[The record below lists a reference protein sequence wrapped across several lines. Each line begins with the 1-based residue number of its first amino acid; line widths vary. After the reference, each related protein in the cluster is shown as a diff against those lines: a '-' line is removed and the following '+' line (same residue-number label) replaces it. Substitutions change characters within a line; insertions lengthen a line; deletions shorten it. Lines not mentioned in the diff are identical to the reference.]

1 MLVFFSTQN
10 SNANCPAN
18 SAPTNISAS
27 SVCKTGYS
35 IFTANLND
43 VTNSLVWLD
52 SANRVIGIGNNFQ
65 KYIDKAGL
73 SFRSAE
79 VGYDGITSNVG
90 ALPNA
95 FTSTYPSQNFTNGQY
110 FTCATT
116 VRIDSIVLRTN
127 NAVNGN
133 IQIWSKAPEIGG
145 YVLQKIPFNIST
157 AGPANTRVPIGAIL
171 STGNYFMNVEITG
184 GNGILYR
191 AIDGATYPYSVSNLI
206 SITGTNFPTDPDRYY
221 YFFDWKVSKMCM
233 SPLSASITPAIITTI
248 PNTIPYRENFNNGIK
263 CDWTN
268 SAPSTNAKWIVGSYS
283 DITNPAFVIPAV
295 DTSILFSSDI
305 TCQCDKS
312 SVKLESP
319 WFDLRDFSK
328 ETTIALEFNYLYK
341 EKNNSKVYI
350 HIRNANNTIK
360 KTDSL
365 SQNLGTFKLHKI
377 DLRDFILSDSVQI
390 IIEHKDNGGDSSAIA
405 ITDLLITKVCSAGTA
420 VNFKVNFDTY
430 ASEISW
436 EIRDAQT
443 RELIVNSSAKNDVIP
458 YNSSNAFYE
467 NEYCLKK
474 GRNYIFK
481 IKDSFG
487 DGLDD
492 GTNIGNYLLIGTC
505 GDTILYG
512 SGALPYGGQVLPEM
526 AWDSV
531 VFKAGEGFKI
541 NLGADQVLNYEDS
554 LILDA
559 GPNMKSYYWNT
570 GDTTRLLKLV
580 ARKYIP
586 GYYQITVIGIPSNN
600 NSSCYAHDTLNLEI
614 LGNYSPL
621 ITVGVITDTK
631 GSDIYWELRDKNTDT
646 LIATRGPFQNVIPYN
661 INLATHIDTIRV
673 EYAQELSFRITDMSG
688 NGLNDGT
695 IQGRAWIGNS
705 CTPEIFKNESVVF
718 PFSEAFAKYDSIVF
732 ISSKKPNF
740 NLGADITLC
749 DGDSIYLNANSS
761 SNEYHWS
768 TGENSREILVKADDL
783 NPGTNMISVFNNQG
797 VCYDIDT
804 IKITKLSKVSAAFT
818 KTQVGGKVTF
828 TGTTTG
834 QSNYFWDF
842 GDGNT
847 ANTRVATHQYLA
859 NGTYNITYSITGL
872 NSCVNTTST
881 IINITGVG
889 IDQELIKKIQI
900 QPNPSEGVFAISANN
915 NLIDKVSLMDLQ
927 GRVLKEYRND
937 NKIDKLQL
945 NYMDIAPGIYLIRL
959 SIENS
964 EIVKR
969 ISIQR

>member
-1 MLVFFSTQN
+1 MLTIFSTQN
-10 SNANCPAN
+10 SKANCPAN

-27 SVCKTGYS
+27 SVCKAGYS
-35 IFTANLND
+35 VFTANLND

-52 SANRVIGIGNNFQ
+52 SANRVIGVGNNFQ
-65 KYIDKAGL
+65 KYIDKVGL
-73 SFRSAE
+73 NFKAAE
-79 VGYDGITSNVG
+79 VGYDGITTNVG
-90 ALPNA
+90 ALPNT

-116 VRIDSIVLRTN
+116 IRIDSIVLRTN

-133 IQIWSKAPEIGG
+133 IQIWSKAPENGG
-145 YVLQKIPFNIST
+145 YVLQKIPFSITT
-157 AGPANTRVPIGAIL
+157 AGPANTRVPVGAIL
-171 STGNYFMNVEITG
+171 GTGNYFMNVEITG

-233 SPLSASITPAIITTI
+233 SPMSANISPTIISTI
-248 PNTIPYRENFNNGIK
+248 PTVLPYDERFNKGIQ
-263 CDWTN
+263 CDWVNT
-268 SAPSTNAKWIVGSYS
+268 APSVNAKWIVGTYT
-283 DITNPAFVIPAV
+283 DLTNPAFVIPAV

-305 TCQCDKS
+305 TCHCDKS

-319 WFDLRDFSK
+319 WFDLRDYSK
-328 ETTIALEFNYLYK
+328 QNSIVLDINYLYK
-341 EKNNSKVYI
+341 ANQNSKFYI
-350 HIRNANNTIK
+350 HARNATNTIV

-365 SQNLGTFKLHKI
+365 PQNLGSFKHYKF
-377 DLRDFILSDSVQI
+377 DLRNLILSDSVQI

-405 ITDLLITKVCSAGTA
+405 ITDLSITEVCNAGTK
-420 VNFKVNFDTY
+420 VNFKANFDTY

-443 RELIVNSSAKNDVIP
+443 RELIVNSSPKNDIIP
-458 YNSSNAFYE
+458 YNSTNASYQ
-467 NEYCLKK
+467 NEYCLTK
-474 GRNYIFK
+474 GKNYIFK

-492 GTNIGNYLLIGTC
+492 GTNIGNYLLTGTC

-512 SGALPYGGQVLPEM
+512 SGALPYGGQVLPDM

-531 VFKAGEGFKI
+531 IFKAGEGFKI
-541 NLGADQVLNYEDS
+541 DLGADQVLGFEDS

-559 GPNMKSYYWNT
+559 GPGMKSYYWNT
-570 GDTTRLLKLV
+570 GDTTRFLKLV

-600 NSSCYAHDTLNLEI
+600 NQSCYAHDTLNLEI

-631 GSDIYWELRDKNTDT
+631 GSDIYWELRDKSTDT

-695 IQGRAWIGNS
+695 IQGRAWIGNT
-705 CTPEIFKNESVVF
+705 CTPEIYKNETVVF
-718 PFSEAFAKYDSIVF
+718 PYSEAFAKYDSIVF

-740 NLGADITLC
+740 NLGADISLC

-783 NPGTNMISVFNNQG
+783 NPGTNTITVFNNQG
-797 VCYDIDT
+797 ICYDIDT
-804 IKITKLSKVSAAFT
+804 IRITKLSKVSTAFST
-818 KTQVGGKVTF
+818 TQVGGKVTF

-842 GDGNT
+842 GDGST

-859 NGTYNITYSITGL
+859 NGNYTVTYSITGL

-881 IINITGVG
+881 TISITGVG

-900 QPNPSEGVFAISANN
+900 QPNPSEGIFAISANN
-915 NLIDKVSLMDLQ
+915 NLIDKVSLLDLQ
-927 GRVLKEYRND
+927 GRVIKEYRND
-937 NKIDKLQL
+937 NKIDKLIL
-945 NYMDIAPGIYLIRL
+945 NYMDITPGIYLIKL
-959 SIENS
+959 SIEDS

>member
-1 MLVFFSTQN
+1 MLTIFSTQN
-10 SNANCPAN
+10 SKANCPAN
-18 SAPTNISAS
+18 SAPTNVSAS

-35 IFTANLND
+35 VFTANLND

-52 SANRVIGIGNNFQ
+52 SANRVIGVGNNFQ
-65 KYIDKAGL
+65 KYIDMAGL
-73 SFRSAE
+73 NFKAAE
-79 VGYDGITSNVG
+79 VGYDGITANVG

-116 VRIDSIVLRTN
+116 IRIDSIVLRTN

-133 IQIWSKAPEIGG
+133 IQIWSKAPENGG
-145 YVLQKIPFNIST
+145 YVLQKIPFNITT
-157 AGPANTRVPIGAIL
+157 AGPANTRVGIGAVL
-171 STGNYFMNVEITG
+171 GAGNYFMNVEITG

-233 SPLSASITPAIITTI
+233 SSMSANISPAITSTI
-248 PNTIPYRENFNNGIK
+248 PNILPYLEGFENGIK

-268 SAPSTNAKWIVGSYS
+268 TAPSINAEWKVGSYANLTS
-283 DITNPAFVIPAV
+283 PAFVIPAN
-295 DTSILFSSDI
+295 DTSILISNDI
-305 TCQCDKS
+305 TCKCDKS
-312 SVKLESP
+312 SVKLASP
-319 WFDLRDFSK
+319 WFDLRDYSK
-328 ETTIALEFNYLYK
+328 QTTVALNIDYLYK
-341 EKNNSKVYI
+341 ANKNSKFYI
-350 HIRNANNTIK
+350 HARNAANTIV

-365 SQNLGTFKLHKI
+365 PQNLGSFAYYEFDLHN
-377 DLRDFILSDSVQI
+377 FILSDSVQI

-405 ITDLLITKVCSAGTA
+405 ISDISITEFCSVGTY
-420 VNFKVNFDTY
+420 VNFKTKFDTY

-443 RELIVNSSAKNDVIP
+443 KELIVSSVPKNDIVP
-458 YNSSNAFYE
+458 YNSTNALYE
-467 NEYCLKK
+467 NAYCLIQ
-474 GRNYIFK
+474 GRDYIFK

-492 GTNIGNYLLIGTC
+492 GTNIGYYLLYGPC

-512 SGALPYGGQVLPEM
+512 SGAFPYGGQVLPDM

-531 VFKAGEGFKI
+531 IFKAGEGYKI
-541 NLGADQVLNYEDS
+541 DLGADQVLNFEDS

-570 GDTTRLLKLV
+570 GDTTRFLKLV
-580 ARKYIP
+580 AKKYIP
-586 GYYQITVIGIPSNN
+586 GYYQITVIAQPYNTL
-600 NSSCYAHDTLNLEI
+600 CFAHDTINLEI

-631 GSDIYWELRDKNTDT
+631 GTDIYWELRDKNTDT

-695 IQGRAWIGNS
+695 IQGRAWIGNT
-705 CTPEIFKNESVVF
+705 CTPEIFKNETVVF
-718 PFSEAFAKYDSIVF
+718 PYSEAFAKYDSIVF
-732 ISSKKPNF
+732 TSNQKPNF
-740 NLGADITLC
+740 NLGDDITLC

-768 TGENSREILVKADDL
+768 TGDSGKEILIQASNL
-783 NPGTNMISVFNNQG
+783 NTGLNTITVFNNQG
-797 VCYDIDT
+797 ICYDIDT
-804 IKITKLSKVSAAFT
+804 IRITKLSKVSSAFST
-818 KTQVGGKVTF
+818 TQNGGNVTC

-834 QSNYFWDF
+834 QRNYFWDF
-842 GDGNT
+842 GDGST

-859 NGTYNITYSITGL
+859 NGTYTITYSITGM
-872 NSCVNTTST
+872 NSCVNTST
-881 IINITGVG
+881 KTVIITGVG
-889 IDQELIKKIQI
+889 IDQELNKKIQI
-900 QPNPSEGVFAISANN
+900 QPNPSEGIFAISANN
-915 NLIDKVSLMDLQ
+915 NLIDKVSLLDLQ
-927 GRVLKEYRND
+927 GRVIKEYRND
-937 NKIDKLQL
+937 NKIDKLTL
-945 NYMDIAPGIYLIRL
+945 NYMDITPGIYLIRL
-959 SIENS
+959 TIDNS